1 MALYF
6 ANFVLLN
13 PIGCLLLP
21 QDFAY
26 VFLGLNASEA
36 NNLSSKPFKIFN
48 WLISLFFPGIPPND
62 SDDVC
67 SEPKESS
74 DISLSTVDNDDDDDC
89 FFTGSLFS
97 FAVLELYVIL
107 DNQKVK

>member
-1 MALYF
+1 M
-6 ANFVLLN
+6 LN

-21 QDFAY
+21 QDCAY
-26 VFLGLNASEA
+26 VFLRLNASEA
-36 NNLSSKPFKIFN
+36 NNLSSKPFKIVN

-74 DISLSTVDNDDDDDC
+74 EFSISGVDKDDDDDDDDDC